1 MLELDF
7 LNARKLGFP
16 SESDF
21 FQYIEN
27 EVDLDDV
34 DGNVNI
40 IGSVN
45 NYPGRR
51 QFIDAIEDGFEP
63 IWADG
68 DLRLVAAHTRDRSI
82 PYYVYFDQDFPVF
95 ITTANITEEMP
106 PTIEAF
112 LESDPHLGRFWLS
125 MEQVERMRRR
135 IVRKYQDVIIP
146 FFTGHRSKYS
156 EIPAEKRGDIERTI
170 SYWAEDGRETYKEM
184 RAKYG
189 VLPTNIRFERPN
201 DFKFGIKQEGIFTHQ
216 SGSIIDAWELLQ
228 KERDSKQDIKDVINS
243 GGFGESESQVFPD
256 HKISASS
263 PWGITANGGDK
274 LLGSDAIK
282 TFKVRMEEDRWM
294 FGVSE
299 FSRVGDTGFDTEL
312 VDDVG
317 YSRTQMRGYDD
328 SVRVYPLDRNDIDSQ
343 FRVFNFVQ
351 DHFDASC
358 RPIKI

>member
-1 MLELDF
+1 MSELDF
-7 LNARKLGFP
+7 LNAREQGFLT
-16 SESDF
+16 ESDF
-21 FQYIEN
+21 FQHVEN
-27 EVDLDDV
+27 EVDLDDI

-45 NYPGRR
+45 NYSDRR
-51 QFIDAIEDGFEP
+51 QFINTVEDGFEP
-63 IWADG
+63 IWSDG
-68 DLRLVAAHTRDRSI
+68 DLRLVAAHTRDRPI

-106 PTIEAF
+106 PTIETF

-125 MEQVERMRRR
+125 MEQVERMRRT

-156 EIPAEKRGDIERTI
+156 GIPAEKRGDIERTI

-216 SGSIIDAWELLQ
+216 NGSIIDVWELLQ
-228 KERDSKQDIKDVINS
+228 QERDSKQDIKDVINS

-256 HKISASS
+256 HQISASS

-274 LLGSDAIK
+274 LLSSDPIK
-282 TFKVRMEEDRWM
+282 TFKTRMQEERWM

-299 FSRVGDTGFDTEL
+299 FNRISDSGFNAEL
-312 VDDVG
+312 VDNVG

-343 FRVFNFVQ
+343 FRIFNFVQ

-358 RPIKI
+358 RAIEV

>member
-1 MLELDF
+1 MSELDF
-7 LNARKLGFP
+7 LNARAHGFS
-16 SESDF
+16 SESEF

-27 EVDLDDV
+27 DV
-34 DGNVNI
+34 NLEGISGNINI

-45 NYPGRR
+45 NYSESR
-51 QFIDAIEDGFEP
+51 QFIDAVKDEFELIWGDED
-63 IWADG
+63 
-68 DLRLVAAHTRDRSI
+68 LHLVAAHTRDRPI

-112 LESDPHLGRFWLS
+112 LKSDPHLGRFWLS
-125 MEQVERMRRR
+125 MEQVERMRRH
-135 IVRKYQDVIIP
+135 IVRQYQDVIIP

-216 SGSIIDAWELLQ
+216 NGSIIDVWELLQ
-228 KERDSKQDIKDVINS
+228 QERDSKQDVKDVINS
-243 GGFGESESQVFPD
+243 GGFGESESKVFPD
-256 HKISASS
+256 HQISASS
-263 PWGITANGGDK
+263 PWGITADGGDQ
-274 LLGSDAIK
+274 LLSKDAIK
-282 TFKVRMEEDRWM
+282 TFKVRMQEDRWM

-299 FSRVGDTGFDTEL
+299 FSKVGDPGFKAEL
-312 VDDVG
+312 VDNVG
-317 YSRTQMRGYDD
+317 YSRTQMRGYND
-328 SVRVYPLDRNDIDSQ
+328 SVRIYPLDRNDIDSQ
-343 FRVFNFVQ
+343 FRIFNFVQ

-358 RPIKI
+358 RAIEV